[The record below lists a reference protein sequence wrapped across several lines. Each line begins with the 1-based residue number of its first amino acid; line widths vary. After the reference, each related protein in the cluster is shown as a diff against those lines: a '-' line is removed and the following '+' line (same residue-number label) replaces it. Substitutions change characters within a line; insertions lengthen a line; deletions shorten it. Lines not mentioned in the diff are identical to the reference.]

1 MPKKFG
7 PAGDCRHLKVGT
19 LKVKQPGWCLN
30 FSAQFI
36 KKTLFE
42 QMKIKL

>member
-19 LKVKQPGWCLN
+19 LKVKLY
-30 FSAQFI
+30 
-36 KKTLFE
+36 
-42 QMKIKL
+42 QMGLEMLKIHQKAV